1 MSNKLAL
8 VVNFIGIDK
17 MSGALRNI
25 VGLGR
30 NGSQSLRALNGEARR
45 LQREMR
51 DAGRDIRSATGN
63 ITALIDKERELARA
77 LADVNRQIDRQ
88 KQLNKIDAD
97 TSAMR
102 QRGADLKARGQDN
115 MTGAAVMAAPLVLAA
130 KAAAEF
136 SSGMVDIQQKAEL
149 SDQAADRLAGRI
161 ITLAREARRMPED
174 MRAGLD
180 ALLAKGMDVDPATAM
195 LGPIGRL
202 ATTYKVDI
210 PDAANAGYAS
220 LSNLKIAAQDTGRV
234 FDIMAQAGND
244 GSFEIRDMARHFPT
258 LTAQMQALG
267 DKGIPAVADLS
278 AALQVAMMTA
288 GNADE
293 AGNNIKNLLSKI
305 NAPGT
310 IKAFEK
316 NFGVNLPAAMKKLT
330 DQGYSSMEAIA
341 MVTKAATKGDMK
353 KLGFAFEDQQARMG
367 ILALIQNLEKYREI
381 RDRAAKA
388 NGTVDRQFDQR
399 VARDATVQWQAFM
412 GTASRLA
419 ITLGS
424 TLLPIAT
431 QVLGNLE
438 SMASAV
444 ADWAQ
449 RNPELAATVMQGA
462 AALLTLKLG
471 LGAAQFAFG
480 SLLGPFGTVLGLFRK
495 AAVIAK
501 FSSTIGF
508 LARTVGSAAPLV
520 FRAFGLMRMAAL
532 FLARGVMQAGL
543 MMMANPIVLA
553 ITLIVVAIGGAA
565 YLIYTHWG
573 TIKNAFA
580 AGVGWVSAKLTAFGN
595 WMKGI
600 GSAMMQ
606 GLLMA
611 LNPALLVNKLL
622 SIAKAG
628 ISAFKNFFGIK
639 SPSRLFM
646 EMGGHMTG
654 GLALGIDAGARGPQR
669 SMNRMMTGLAPDAP
683 QLTAPA
689 PAIRSFPGGGARG
702 GGAGFA
708 GAAAPAGDTIIHVYG
723 AKGQDVEEL
732 ARIVMRKIEDAK
744 GSKSRSTY
752 EGDR

>member
-8 VVNFIGIDK
+8 MVNFIGIDK

-51 DAGRDIRSATGN
+51 DAGKELKSATGN
-63 ITALIDKERELARA
+63 VTNLIEKERELARA

-88 KQLNKIDAD
+88 KRLSAIDAD
-97 TSAMR
+97 TSAMK
-102 QRGADLKARGQDN
+102 QRGQDLQTKGRDN
-115 MTGAAVMAAPLVLAA
+115 MVGGAAMAAPLLLAA
-130 KAAAEF
+130 KRAADY
-136 SSGMVDIQQKAEL
+136 SSGLVDIQQKANL
-149 SDQAADRLAGRI
+149 TDQATDQLGRKLI
-161 ITLAREARRMPED
+161 VLARNSRLLPEE
-174 MRAGLD
+174 MRAGFD
-180 ALLAKGMDVDPATAM
+180 ALLSKGLDVGPAM
-195 LGPIGRL
+195 NMIGPIGRF
-202 ATTYKVDI
+202 ATAYKVDVA
-210 PDAANAGYAS
+210 DAANASYAG
-220 LSNLKIAAQDTGRV
+220 LTNLKVAAADTGRV
-234 FDIMAQAGND
+234 FDMMASAGND
-244 GSFEIRDMARHFPT
+244 GSFEIRDMARHFPS
-258 LTAQMQALG
+258 LTAQLQALG
-267 DKGIPAVADLS
+267 DNGVGAVADLS
-278 AALQVAMMTA
+278 AALQVAMKGA
-288 GNADE
+288 GNPDE
-293 AGNNIKNLLSKI
+293 AANNIQNLLGKI

-310 IKAFEK
+310 IAAFKK
-316 NFGVNLPAAMKKLT
+316 NFGVDLPAAMKKLT

-341 MVTKAATKGDMK
+341 MVTKEATKGDMK

-367 ILALIQNLEKYREI
+367 VLSLIQDIDKYRQI
-381 RDRAAKA
+381 RERAMKA
-388 NGTVDRQFDQR
+388 GGLVDKQFNQR
-399 VARDATVQWQAFM
+399 VARDASVQWKAFQ
-412 GTASRLA
+412 GNVDALA

-424 TLLPIAT
+424 ALLPALNDT
-431 QVLGNLE
+431 MSSVGNVLTK
-438 SMASAV
+438 V
-444 ADWAQ
+444 AEWAE
-449 RNPELAATVMQGA
+449 RNPQLTASLMKGA
-462 AALLTLKLG
+462 AAMIALRIGIGVL
-471 LGAAQFAFG
+471 QFAFG
-480 SLLGPFGTVLGLFRK
+480 GLLGPFASVLGLFRK
-495 AAVIAK
+495 AAVIGK

-573 TIKNAFA
+573 SIKNAFA

-622 SIAKAG
+622 SIAKSG
-628 ISAFKNFFGIK
+628 MTAFMKFFDIN
-639 SPSRLFM
+639 SPSGLFM
-646 EMGGHMTG
+646 EMGGYMTK

-669 SMNRMMTGLAPDAP
+669 SMNRMMTGLATDAP
-683 QLTAPA
+683 QLAVPA

-702 GGAGFA
+702 GAGFA
-708 GAAAPAGDTIIHVYG
+708 AAAAPGGDTIIHVYG

-732 ARIVMRKIEDAK
+732 ARIVMRKIEDAN
-744 GSKSRSTY
+744 GTKSRRTY